1 MTQPPFTTAI
11 AQHVW
16 ESKYRLVTEA
26 GRAESSPESTWERV
40 ARAAAFAEREDRS
53 RWQAIFYDL
62 MADLRFLPGGRI
74 LAGAGTERRVT
85 LFNCFVMGQLRDE
98 MAAIF
103 EGLKEGALTMQEG
116 GGVGYD
122 FSPLRPR
129 GTAARETANI
139 ASGPVSFMRVWDS
152 MCATICSTG
161 SRRGAMM
168 ATLRCDHPDIENF
181 IAAKNDRQ
189 SLSHFN
195 CSVQVSDALMDA
207 VARDAEWLL
216 TFAGKVHKK
225 TRARDLWRELV
236 QAAYQG
242 SEPGVLF
249 VDQIN
254 RENNLW
260 YRETLT
266 TTNPCGEVPLPPY
279 GACNLGSFN
288 LTAFVRE
295 PFSTRAKF
303 DLEALRNCVPAA
315 VRFLDNIIDL
325 SRFPLPAQRNEAVAT
340 RRIGLG
346 FMGLGSALLMLGM
359 PYDSSQARSLA
370 AQVMTCIRD
379 AAYLAS
385 VELGVERGSFRVL
398 DRARFLQGLFIQRL
412 PRDLQAEI
420 RKHGLRNSHL
430 TAIAPT
436 GTISLLANNVSSGI
450 EPIFE
455 PRYRRS
461 LRTGTGELATF
472 DVEDHACRLW
482 YERQRGA
489 AGDPPALTT
498 ARDLPPD
505 AHLAMQAALQPL
517 VDQGISK
524 TINVPADV
532 PLSSFTNIYSEA
544 HRLGLKGVTTFRPH
558 PDRPGV
564 ISGSQAPLARPLSQ
578 AP

>member
-1 MTQPPFTTAI
+1 MNQPPFTTAI
-11 AQHVW
+11 AQHIW

-26 GRAESSPESTWERV
+26 GIAESTPAATWERV
-40 ARAAAFAEREDRS
+40 ASAAASAEGADRS
-53 RWQAIFYDL
+53 RWQANFHDL

-74 LAGAGTERRVT
+74 LAGAGTQRRVT
-85 LFNCFVMGQLRDE
+85 LFNCFVMGLLRDE
-98 MAAIF
+98 MTAIF
-103 EGLKEGALTMQEG
+103 EALKEGALTMQEG

-168 ATLRCDHPDIENF
+168 ATLRCDHPDIGDF

-195 CSVQVSDALMDA
+195 CSVQVTDALMDA
-207 VARDAEWLL
+207 VARDADWDL
-216 TFAGKVHKK
+216 TFAGHAHKK
-225 TRARDLWRELV
+225 LRARDLWRELI

-254 RENNLW
+254 RENNLC
-260 YRETLT
+260 YRETLN

-288 LTAFVRE
+288 LTAFVRD
-295 PFSTRAKF
+295 PFSNGARF
-303 DLEALRNCVPAA
+303 DQEALKNCVPAA

-325 SRFPLPAQRNEAVAT
+325 SKFPLPAQRAEAEMT

-346 FMGLGSALLMLGM
+346 FMGLGSTLLMLGL
-359 PYDSSQARSLA
+359 PYDGNQARALA
-370 AQVMTCIRD
+370 VQIMTTIRD
-379 AAYLAS
+379 TAYLAS
-385 VELGVERGSFRVL
+385 VELGRERGSFRAL
-398 DRARFLQGLFIQRL
+398 DQTRFLQGPFIQRL
-412 PRDLQAEI
+412 PGDLQAEV
-420 RKHGLRNSHL
+420 RRHGLRNSHL

-455 PRYRRS
+455 PRYQRT
-461 LRTGTGELATF
+461 LRTRTGDLATF

-482 YERQRGA
+482 RERQRGA
-489 AGDPPALTT
+489 TGDPPALTT
-498 ARDLPPD
+498 ARDLVPD

-524 TINVPADV
+524 TINVPEDFPLDRFTSIYAD
-532 PLSSFTNIYSEA
+532 A
-544 HRLGLKGVTTFRPH
+544 HRLGLKGVTTFRAQ
-558 PDRPGV
+558 PDRRGV
-564 ISGSQAPLARPLSQ
+564 ISAGNPGRR
-578 AP
+578 